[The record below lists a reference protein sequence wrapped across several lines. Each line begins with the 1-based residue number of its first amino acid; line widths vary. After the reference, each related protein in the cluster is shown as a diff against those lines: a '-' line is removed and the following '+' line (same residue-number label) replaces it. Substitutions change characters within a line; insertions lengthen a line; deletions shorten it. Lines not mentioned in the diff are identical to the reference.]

1 MSFTQLDLWNDR
13 IEDLWLS
20 FEEAKAIVHT
30 WDLEYQE
37 DWDAL
42 ISNPT
47 GLNHQGIPQNPEF
60 IYRYTG
66 WKDWRDWLVH
76 PDQRIPYTT
85 FYEAREFAWSLRIH
99 EEDAWLN
106 YFRNATPTHKSY
118 GLNIPSR
125 PFIEYKGKGWVDW
138 TDWLGHKIAF
148 TNYEETKKFVHK
160 LHLKSQE
167 EWDAY
172 CKGKLYGRSK
182 KPQVIYRYPE
192 LAYHGQGWTNWKDWL
207 G

>member
-1 MSFTQLDLWNDR
+1 MSFPQLDLWNDQ
-13 IEDLWLS
+13 IKDDWHS
-20 FEEAKAIVHT
+20 FEKAKAIVHT

-42 ISNPT
+42 ISNPI
-47 GLNHQGIPQNPEF
+47 GFNHHGIPQNPEF
-60 IYRYTG
+60 IYRHTG
-66 WKDWRDWLVH
+66 WKNWTDWLVH
-76 PDQRIPYTT
+76 PDRRIPYAS
-85 FYEAREFAWSLRIH
+85 FYEAREFARCLRIQ
-99 EEDAWLN
+99 EEDAWLH
-106 YFRNATPTHKSY
+106 YFRNSIPIHTSL